1 MDIVDDLLQ
10 QDARGLILGCTE
22 IPLLL
27 NQTDFSIPV
36 FDTTKIHSAAI
47 VEYALSSYNQ
57 KQLL

>member
-10 QDARGLILGCTE
+10 QDAQGLILGCTE
-22 IPLLL
+22 IPLQL
-27 NQTDFSIPV
+27 NQTDFSISV
-36 FDTTKIHSAAI
+36 FDTTKIHSDEI